1 MPKFNLTRV
10 FDSGLAIQIFTRLG
24 AGDLADFVNY
34 LADFTNQIV
43 AGVKGR
49 LTVEDN
55 LDSEIRTLDL
65 KNGITQKI
73 QLTDPKKTPK
83 HVWVTKIIPLANA
96 PLSFGWQMAQDGK
109 LEVQATFTAA
119 PTAAVSVTLMILF

>member
-1 MPKFNLTRV
+1 VPKFNLTRV

-65 KNGITQKI
+65 KNSTLQKI
-73 QLTDPKKTPK
+73 QLTDPKKIPK
-83 HVWVTKIIPLANA
+83 HVWITKTTPMVNA

-109 LEVQATFTAA
+109 LEVQATFNAE
-119 PTAAVSVTLMILF
+119 PTTPVTVTLMILF

>member
-1 MPKFNLTRV
+1 
-10 FDSGLAIQIFTRLG
+10 
-24 AGDLADFVNY
+24 
-34 LADFTNQIV
+34 
-43 AGVKGR
+43 VKGR

-83 HVWVTKIIPLANA
+83 HVWITKIIPLANA

>member
-65 KNGITQKI
+65 KNSTLQKI
-73 QLTDPKKTPK
+73 QLTDPKKIPK
-83 HVWVTKIIPLANA
+83 HVWITKTTPMVNA

-109 LEVQATFTAA
+109 LEVQATFNAE
-119 PTAAVSVTLMILF
+119 PTTPVTVILMILF

>member
-65 KNGITQKI
+65 KNSTSQKI
-73 QLTDPKKTPK
+73 QLTDPKKIPK
-83 HVWVTKIIPLANA
+83 HVWITKTTPMVNA
-96 PLSFGWQMAQDGK
+96 PLLFGWQMAQDGK
-109 LEVQATFTAA
+109 LEVQATFNAE
-119 PTAAVSVTLMILF
+119 PTTPVTVTLMILF